1 MDDAQDR
8 IQPNFA
14 GTFEWIFKQPNAQ
27 SWNSEKSFVCWLL
40 AEEPVFWI
48 VGKPASGKSTLMK
61 SIHEHPE
68 LKTYLRSW
76 IGPGELVTAC
86 CFIRRTSKSRLLYCG
101 TGILRSLLCQMISQV
116 PQLVSVV
123 RAAWNANK
131 SISDFSK
138 SSKWSW
144 NQLERAFRNCL
155 AQKPSGVKFFLLVD
169 GLDEFESLDEGD
181 DPTKEKLSRERNND
195 LTTTLKLLLEVEHY
209 HDVKI
214 CLASRRNET
223 IQNQLAHFPS
233 LSIHENTRNDI
244 KLFTE
249 KKLRTFE
256 DKWQRFQPDI
266 PDALEQISE
275 RIQYK
280 AQGVFMWVAV
290 VVGNILE
297 DFQHDPSFSD
307 LEDEVECAPQEL
319 SGADGLYA
327 KSLARHDITGKRRDQ
342 GLRLLYHV
350 YDCNQLGSFLL
361 LYNNLTV
368 LGIAEELKATKDGIP
383 PSIQQLA
390 ARIGSTEKCQTELV
404 KRTESRV
411 KSCTAGLLEIQD
423 NGNITWV
430 HETVGEFLK
439 ERDFCR
445 SIMSTAEPGKQ
456 IQKDESRIRI
466 VIASFL
472 FDVHRVFFKSQ
483 LYHHNLLD
491 SITVLAQLENE
502 NQSLQGEHWWHCIID
517 GLLDMAKSVDT
528 RGLKGYWDSLE
539 EQIFIKVIFNL
550 SFGLKDYFF
559 SRVGGMVTPGGRP
572 LLDICLSAHCP
583 GVSGV
588 LRGVAGVSDEAI
600 TVEEILKL
608 PGCQGPNE
616 FWKGETIW
624 QRYLQRAALNQLQQS
639 PLRWILCRRLH
650 FVV

>member
-1 MDDAQDR
+1 
-8 IQPNFA
+8 
-14 GTFEWIFKQPNAQ
+14 
-27 SWNSEKSFVCWLL
+27 
-40 AEEPVFWI
+40 
-48 VGKPASGKSTLMK
+48 
-61 SIHEHPE
+61 
-68 LKTYLRSW
+68 
-76 IGPGELVTAC
+76 
-86 CFIRRTSKSRLLYCG
+86 
-101 TGILRSLLCQMISQV
+101 MISQV

-319 SGADGLYA
+319 S
-327 KSLARHDITGKRRDQ
+327 
-342 GLRLLYHV
+342 
-350 YDCNQLGSFLL
+350 
-361 LYNNLTV
+361 
-368 LGIAEELKATKDGIP
+368 
-383 PSIQQLA
+383 
-390 ARIGSTEKCQTELV
+390 
-404 KRTESRV
+404 
-411 KSCTAGLLEIQD
+411 
-423 NGNITWV
+423 
-430 HETVGEFLK
+430 
-439 ERDFCR
+439 
-445 SIMSTAEPGKQ
+445 
-456 IQKDESRIRI
+456 
-466 VIASFL
+466 
-472 FDVHRVFFKSQ
+472 
-483 LYHHNLLD
+483 
-491 SITVLAQLENE
+491 
-502 NQSLQGEHWWHCIID
+502 
-517 GLLDMAKSVDT
+517 
-528 RGLKGYWDSLE
+528 
-539 EQIFIKVIFNL
+539 
-550 SFGLKDYFF
+550 
-559 SRVGGMVTPGGRP
+559 
-572 LLDICLSAHCP
+572 
-583 GVSGV
+583 
-588 LRGVAGVSDEAI
+588 
-600 TVEEILKL
+600 
-608 PGCQGPNE
+608 
-616 FWKGETIW
+616 
-624 QRYLQRAALNQLQQS
+624 
-639 PLRWILCRRLH
+639 
-650 FVV
+650 